1 MPSAQV
7 LCVVLFDS
15 TSAALRAEKLS
26 RAAGLDVKL
35 IPVPRH
41 LSSDC
46 GLCLRFRESDREP
59 VTRILAES
67 GLESAGVFPAASP

>member
-1 MPSAQV
+1 MESAHDMA
-7 LCVVLFDS
+7 VVLFDS

-26 RAAGLDVKL
+26 RAAGLQVKL

-46 GLCLRFRESDREP
+46 GLCLLFRTADQP
-59 VTRILAES
+59 AVTHILADA
-67 GLESAGVFPAASP
+67 GLDTAGVFPATP